1 MNRMFGA
8 IDLGV
13 PLTLA
18 NLKEIH
24 KSPEMHR
31 AWEIANQKYI
41 EDIQQEIEE
50 INHKIKAVNDNG
62 TSV

>member
-1 MNRMFGA
+1 MFGA

-41 EDIQQEIEE
+41 EDIQQEIE
-50 INHKIKAVNDNG
+50 INHKIKAESDNG